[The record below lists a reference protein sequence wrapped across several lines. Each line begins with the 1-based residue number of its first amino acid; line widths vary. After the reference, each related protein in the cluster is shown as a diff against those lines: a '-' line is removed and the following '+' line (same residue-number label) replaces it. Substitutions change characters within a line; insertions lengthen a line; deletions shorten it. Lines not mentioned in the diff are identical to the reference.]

1 EVKAMITKQNFAA
14 SGALEDYT
22 GELAPLWQLHRR
34 GGEPAGSA
42 VFGHH
47 RGVNAPAHV
56 EFGQNPHESGGR
68 RRYQILQDL
77 VGHRFVEC
85 AAVAERPDVEFQR
98 LQLDASQVWHVLE
111 LER

>member
-1 EVKAMITKQNFAA
+1 MITKQNFAA

-22 GELAPLWQLHRR
+22 AELAPLWQLHRR

-68 RRYQILQDL
+68 RRHQILQDL

-85 AAVAERPDVEFQR
+85 AAVAE
-98 LQLDASQVWHVLE
+98 
-111 LER
+111 